1 MTEDA
6 KEKTKR
12 ICQVSLEDEE
22 YEDIKHIASRRNMTA
37 EQWIEATVS
46 EARVDYHRR
55 VERIRR
61 VIEETSHLNFPTAD
75 IEDMLKEIESGYLDN
90 GYLEE

>member
-1 MTEDA
+1 M
-6 KEKTKR
+6 KK
-12 ICQVSLEDEE
+12 ICQVLMEDTE
-22 YEDIKHIASRRNMTA
+22 YEDIKHIASRRKMTV

-46 EARVDYHRR
+46 EARADYHRR

-61 VIEETSHLNFPTAD
+61 VIEEASHKNFPTAD

-90 GYLEE
+90 GYTEE

>member
-1 MTEDA
+1 MIKGAMSEVKKTCQLSLDDA
-6 KEKTKR
+6 
-12 ICQVSLEDEE
+12 E
-22 YEDIKHIASRRNMTA
+22 YEDIKHIASRRNMTV